1 MFAPSIR
8 ALSSTA
14 LSLASDMLTC
24 GVSQQ
29 DLQPR
34 NVILRPQQH
43 VLQSVSGTRLCE
55 TKECL
60 VALEVDCDDLHMV
73 MVDFEMVEF
82 KEPDTGSSDSEE
94 AAETTYIEKIKAM
107 YLERWLENGLD

>member
-8 ALSSTA
+8 ALSSAA

-29 DLQPR
+29 GLQPR

-60 VALEVDCDDLHMV
+60 VALEVDCNDLHMV

-82 KEPDTGSSDSEE
+82 KEPDTGSSNSEE
-94 AAETTYIEKIKAM
+94 AVETSSVEDLEMQFYIP
-107 YLERWLENGLD
+107 